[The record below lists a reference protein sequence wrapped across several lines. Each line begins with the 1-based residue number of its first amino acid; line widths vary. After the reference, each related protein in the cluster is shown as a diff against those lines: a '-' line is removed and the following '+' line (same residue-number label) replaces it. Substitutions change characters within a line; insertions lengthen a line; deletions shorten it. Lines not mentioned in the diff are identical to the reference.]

1 MLFWLQALLSMSFF
15 CCFFHLLPP
24 SSQVT
29 YLLNSPYN
37 DIVLLL
43 VVFSTMILWVNG
55 QKYESL
61 LQFNTSWL
69 ASLRTW
75 YFNPPKTIN
84 QEKTKNSEMR
94 SNFQQIV
101 SYCLFLCTQNPGLR
115 EVHLEPSSKRGSDKI
130 NMQKQGRNTQKK
142 ASCIAQPGL
151 TYGSHHL
158 ER

>member
-24 SSQVT
+24 SSQVA

-55 QKYESL
+55 RKYESL
-61 LQFNTSWL
+61 FQFNTSWL

-101 SYCLFLCTQNPGLR
+101 LYCFGQRTQNSGLR
-115 EVHLEPSSKRGSDKI
+115 EVDLETSPKRGSDKI
-130 NMQKQGRNTQKK
+130 NIQKQGRNTQKK
-142 ASCIAQPGL
+142 ASHIVQPGL
-151 TYGSHHL
+151 TYGSQHL